1 MNKIRI
7 GIICPSEI
15 AFRRFMPALGK
26 GNGMEYMGVAIA
38 NEREWNGNLTKDLL
52 INEKKK
58 ADNFCN
64 TYGGKVYES
73 YSTML
78 NCEEID
84 AIYLPL
90 PPALHYKW
98 AKKALEKGKHVF
110 LEKPSTTCSKDT
122 EILASLA
129 KKKHL
134 ALHENYMFIYHSQIT
149 KIKELLE
156 QQVIGN
162 LRLIRT
168 SFGFPRRSAN
178 DFRYKKEL
186 GGGSL
191 LDCGGYPIKLI
202 QVLLSDVKIDSA
214 SLYYENDIDL
224 YGAVQV
230 TGKEATA
237 QISFGMDNSYKCELE
252 IWGSKGTIY
261 TGRVFTAPVGME
273 TTICVKT
280 ADRENILKL
289 EGDDSFEK
297 SIQHFLDS
305 ISNETMRLIEYQELK
320 QQIRLIE
327 EIRERG

>member
-1 MNKIRI
+1 M
-7 GIICPSEI
+7 
-15 AFRRFMPALGK
+15 
-26 GNGMEYMGVAIA
+26 
-38 NEREWNGNLTKDLL
+38 
-52 INEKKK
+52 
-58 ADNFCN
+58 
-64 TYGGKVYES
+64 
-73 YSTML
+73 
-78 NCEEID
+78 
-84 AIYLPL
+84 
-90 PPALHYKW
+90 YKRQ
-98 AKKALEKGKHVF
+98 
-110 LEKPSTTCSKDT
+110 
-122 EILASLA
+122 
-129 KKKHL
+129 
-134 ALHENYMFIYHSQIT
+134 IYHSQIT

-252 IWGSKGTIY
+252 IWGSKGTICLLY
-261 TGRVFTAPVGME
+261 TSR
-273 TTICVKT
+273 CV
-280 ADRENILKL
+280 
-289 EGDDSFEK
+289 
-297 SIQHFLDS
+297 
-305 ISNETMRLIEYQELK
+305 
-320 QQIRLIE
+320 
-327 EIRERG
+327 